1 LRAAKYGSTPANT
14 NVFKCFWE
22 MPFLAR
28 ILIYPI
34 KSLDGISV
42 ERATVTAGGALEH
55 DREFALV
62 DSSWKFVNAK
72 RFPDIHRIRSQFNL
86 TERTALLQH
95 SGGSA
100 HFHLDTDKSK
110 LEAWFS
116 DFFGIAVKLSQNTV
130 QGFPDD
136 LTATGP
142 TVTSSA
148 TLSEIATWFDGLSEQ
163 DMRLRFRANLEIGGV
178 DDAFW
183 EDRLFGLEN
192 DLMPFRIGDVRLYGV
207 NPCQRCVV
215 PTRDALTGDTIS
227 GFQKHFSEKRR
238 ATLPMWAEPSRFNH
252 FYKLSVNTLVPA
264 SEVGKTLRVG
274 DEVFISPIEL

>member
-1 LRAAKYGSTPANT
+1 
-14 NVFKCFWE
+14 

-34 KSLDGISV
+34 KSLDGVSV
-42 ERATVTAGGALEH
+42 ESATITAGGTLQH

-62 DSSWKFVNAK
+62 DSDWRFVNAK

-95 SGGSA
+95 GGVETC
-100 HFHLDTDKSK
+100 FHLDKDKPK
-110 LEAWFS
+110 LDAWFS
-116 DFFGIAVKLSQNTV
+116 HFFGIAVKLSQNTV

-142 TVTSSA
+142 TVISSA
-148 TLSEIATWFDGLSEQ
+148 TLSETATWFDGLREH

-178 DDAFW
+178 EDAFW

-238 ATLPMWAEPSRFNH
+238 STLPMWAEPSRFNH

-264 SEVGKTLRVG
+264 SEVGKMLRVG
-274 DEVFISPIEL
+274 DEVFISSTEL